1 MSIRKTKPMC
11 GQILVQSEST
21 GLKSDL
27 IVIPDNA
34 AQSPPNRGVIVSAGS
49 DCNEVAVGDKVKTG
63 QPIGRAGNTGN
74 TSEPHLH
81 IHVEKGGNEIPI
93 LKGEGIP
100 IIFDGRFL
108 VRNSLVFSGN

>member
-49 DCNEVAVGDKVKTG
+49 DCNEVAVGDKVFF
-63 QPIGRAGNTGN
+63 RAYA
-74 TSEPHLH
+74 
-81 IHVEKGGNEIPI
+81 
-93 LKGEGIP
+93 GIP
-100 IIFDGRFL
+100 HPDDD
-108 VRNSLVFSGN
+108 SLLFMDEEEVLAVETNGKAPPPQDVVEWVHDSVSLQ

>member
-1 MSIRKTKPMC
+1 MMKHS
-11 GQILVQSEST
+11 L
-21 GLKSDL
+21 L
-27 IVIPDNA
+27 
-34 AQSPPNRGVIVSAGS
+34 
-49 DCNEVAVGDKVKTG
+49 VAVGDKVKTG

-81 IHVEKGGNEIPI
+81 IHAEKGGNEIPI